1 MAKKCLPEFFDSYSE
16 IIFRTCYHTCLF
28 AAKPRQNTTTT
39 VKHDMMV
46 PIFLPSCHSPSPL
59 KLASTDATHAREE
72 ARNLRGGYRRA
83 GRCRRRTRGRAYRQR
98 TAGVAAARQR
108 RRARTGQAAGRG
120 SGRGMTARISAP
132 HGRPLGGVAAR
143 TNGGGRGERRPAAGR
158 PGRSAPRADA
168 LHGGPRGDV
177 AADERRG
184 EGERGPPPRT
194 RP

>member
-1 MAKKCLPEFFDSYSE
+1 MAKNCLPEFFDSYSE
-16 IIFRTCYHTCLF
+16 IIFRTCYHTCLVV
-28 AAKPRQNTTTT
+28 AKPRQNTIPTAKNDT
-39 VKHDMMV
+39 MA
-46 PIFLPSCHSPSPL
+46 PIFFLSRTPRRPEF
-59 KLASTDATHAREE
+59 ASTDATHAREE
-72 ARNLRGGYRRA
+72 ARNLSGGYRRA
-83 GRCRRRTRGRAYRQR
+83 GRCRRMTRGRANRQR